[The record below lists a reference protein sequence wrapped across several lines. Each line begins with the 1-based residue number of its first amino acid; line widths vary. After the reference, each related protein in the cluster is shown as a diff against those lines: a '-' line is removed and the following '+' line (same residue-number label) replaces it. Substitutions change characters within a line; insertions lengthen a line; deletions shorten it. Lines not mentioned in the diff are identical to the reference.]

1 MATNMEVAA
10 RGLKI
15 AQKERYNDFKVDIKT
30 INTGSYLYV
39 VRGLYTIENGVSI
52 EVTKY
57 RVNNQLVGRLVI
69 DRYSNYGI
77 EYDRTVIG
85 TLPESVVKVI
95 KQFIN
100 IYNKVDYDIED
111 DRYFEICFI
120 DEWGMYSELIKAKKK
135 PTKESL
141 LKKYKG
147 FMEKYGFREIKE
159 INEISK
165 EQYYRW
171 KVRR

>member
-15 AQKERYNDFKVDIKT
+15 AQKERYDDFKVDIKT
-30 INTGSYLYV
+30 INTGSHLYV
-39 VRGLYTIENGVSI
+39 VRGLYTIEKGVLI

-77 EYDRTVIG
+77 EYDRIVIG

-141 LKKYKG
+141 LKKYKRL
-147 FMEKYGFREIKE
+147 MEKYGFREIKE

-171 KVRR
+171 KAR

>member
-10 RGLKI
+10 RGLKV
-15 AQKERYNDFKVDIKT
+15 AQKERYDDFKVDIKT

-39 VRGLYTIENGVSI
+39 VRGLYTIEKGVSI

-69 DRYSNYGI
+69 DRYSNYEI

-85 TLPESVVKVI
+85 TLPESVVKLI
-95 KQFIN
+95 RQFIN
-100 IYNKVDYDIED
+100 IYNNVDYNIED
-111 DRYFEICFI
+111 YRYFEICFI
-120 DEWGMYSELIKAKKK
+120 DEMGMYSELIKAKKK

-147 FMEKYGFREIKE
+147 LMEKYGFREIKE

-171 KVRR
+171 KAR

>member
-15 AQKERYNDFKVDIKT
+15 AQKERYDDFKVDIKT
-30 INTGSYLYV
+30 INTGSHLYV
-39 VRGLYTIENGVSI
+39 VRGLYTIEKGVLI

-141 LKKYKG
+141 LKKYKRL
-147 FMEKYGFREIKE
+147 MEKYGFREIKE

-171 KVRR
+171 KAR

>member
-10 RGLKI
+10 RGLKV
-15 AQKERYNDFKVDIKT
+15 AQKERYDDFKVDIKT

-69 DRYSNYGI
+69 DRLVIDRYSNYVI

-85 TLPESVVKVI
+85 TIPESVVKVI

-100 IYNKVDYDIED
+100 IYNKVEDYCIPDE
-111 DRYFEICFI
+111 RYFEICFL
-120 DEWGMYSELIKAKKK
+120 DEMGIFSELVKAKEK
-135 PTKESL
+135 PTKASS

-147 FMEKYGFREIKE
+147 FMENMDLGK
-159 INEISK
+159 
-165 EQYYRW
+165 
-171 KVRR
+171 

>member
-10 RGLKI
+10 RELKI

-85 TLPESVVKVI
+85 TL
-95 KQFIN
+95 
-100 IYNKVDYDIED
+100 
-111 DRYFEICFI
+111 
-120 DEWGMYSELIKAKKK
+120 G
-135 PTKESL
+135 
-141 LKKYKG
+141 
-147 FMEKYGFREIKE
+147 
-159 INEISK
+159 
-165 EQYYRW
+165 
-171 KVRR
+171 